1 MVSRDNILPFC
12 FGYVYILCIHFI
24 FLADQQ
30 LRVIKTRH
38 NVRFILG
45 SKSRNERNLNENRVE
60 KMCHEEW
67 IMNHGQVVPCLT
79 LKLTETYYHL
89 NGSILIPWDL
99 GVCLTSCR
107 HNLPETRLH
116 YIYSPTL
123 ISLILFQIALWISR
137 KKDM

>member
-12 FGYVYILCIHFI
+12 FGYVDILCIHFI

-60 KMCHEEW
+60 KMCHEE
-67 IMNHGQVVPCLT
+67 
-79 LKLTETYYHL
+79 
-89 NGSILIPWDL
+89 
-99 GVCLTSCR
+99 
-107 HNLPETRLH
+107 
-116 YIYSPTL
+116 
-123 ISLILFQIALWISR
+123 
-137 KKDM
+137 